1 MAYVIILDLKRML
14 NEESDNEISF
24 PINPFEK
31 VFVHSD
37 N

>member
-24 PINPFEK
+24 PIIPFEN